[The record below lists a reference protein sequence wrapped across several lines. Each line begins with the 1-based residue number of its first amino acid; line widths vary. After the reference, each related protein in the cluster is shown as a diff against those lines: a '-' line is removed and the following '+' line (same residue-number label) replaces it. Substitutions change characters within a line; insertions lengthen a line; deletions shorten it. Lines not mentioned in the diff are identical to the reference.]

1 MATFFARRTVLSLN
15 LATFSRKYRLIPVVS
30 RCVCLPYKY
39 YQLFRQCSSIK
50 EGSIPQNQ
58 EASPDLELSD
68 SCVKQ
73 LHKIF
78 ADDKESFL
86 RVSVEGGGCS
96 GFMYTFDIDTDI
108 SDEDRVIEKDGAR
121 VVIDDISLE
130 YIKGS
135 TVDFQEELIRSAF
148 KISFNPK
155 AEKGCSCGSS
165 FTFKL

>member
-1 MATFFARRTVLSLN
+1 M
-15 LATFSRKYRLIPVVS
+15 
-30 RCVCLPYKY
+30 
-39 YQLFRQCSSIK
+39 
-50 EGSIPQNQ
+50 
-58 EASPDLELSD
+58 
-68 SCVKQ
+68 
-73 LHKIF
+73 
-78 ADDKESFL
+78 
-86 RVSVEGGGCS
+86 EGGGCS
-96 GFMYTFDIDTDI
+96 GFMYTFDVDTDI
-108 SDEDRVIEKDGAR
+108 SDEDRVIEKDGAK

>member
-1 MATFFARRTVLSLN
+1 MSLN
-15 LATFSRKYRLIPVVS
+15 LATFSSKSRSIPVVN
-30 RCVCLPYKY
+30 RCVCLPYKH
-39 YQLFRQCSSIK
+39 YQLVRQCSSIK
-50 EGSIPQNQ
+50 EGNIPQNQ